1 MSAPV
6 GHGCCRCYMHGGSV
20 LTCPDPSVLW
30 RVHAMAAEQKQ
41 LADNQRL
48 DEKIDDDVG
57 ELRQNAS
64 AALAAEKMDIRA
76 QLTSA
81 LSVIWGVFDAL
92 NTSANSEP
100 LVPVASSTIQRA
112 STSGFS
118 VTPEDRRVAAVSA
131 RRSLHGTVSVR
142 SSSSAIVSGEPA
154 LLVIV
159 HQCVRNRVEFSG
171 EDFVEVVRRQV
182 DSMVGDAVLLEVV
195 CSNLLGTSTSAHLS
209 LALLAGF
216 GRLAVL
222 FSLENSASQNP

>member
-1 MSAPV
+1 
-6 GHGCCRCYMHGGSV
+6 MHGGSV

-92 NTSANSEP
+92 NTSANSRLDVIQDNVTQVGRCSTHAP
-100 LVPVASSTIQRA
+100 HPPPARICGAIIAAS
-112 STSGFS
+112 
-118 VTPEDRRVAAVSA
+118 
-131 RRSLHGTVSVR
+131 
-142 SSSSAIVSGEPA
+142 
-154 LLVIV
+154 
-159 HQCVRNRVEFSG
+159 
-171 EDFVEVVRRQV
+171 
-182 DSMVGDAVLLEVV
+182 
-195 CSNLLGTSTSAHLS
+195 
-209 LALLAGF
+209 
-216 GRLAVL
+216 
-222 FSLENSASQNP
+222 